1 MNRPSRGLPSEPATL
16 TSLPFPITGWGMVV
30 PQMHLAVADAV
41 EFVDEINA
49 RILGF
54 LGKHG

>member
-1 MNRPSRGLPSEPATL
+1 
-16 TSLPFPITGWGMVV
+16 MVV

-41 EFVDEINA
+41 EFADEINA

-54 LGKHG
+54 LGKRG